1 MQVQGIVPGPVVVFI
16 ASVLPVVPF
25 PFQAFH
31 GGIRR
36 KFPDLLQHGFPDLF
50 APALH
55 PALIDLEGLE
65 QDVLFG
71 VHDGQ
76 RVLEALGGVF
86 GSVHMDVHPAGRVHN
101 SPRPAQGADNLLQLS
116 HFAVFELGGIHFHL
130 VLILRIAAPF
140 RADRPDA
147 GVINDL
153 PDLLLPVGDLVGF
166 VCPAQV
172 PELGSEQRAQR
183 LRCLPPGQT
192 RHLDL
197 AAEVLIL

>member
-1 MQVQGIVPGPVVVFI
+1 MF
-16 ASVLPVVPF
+16 
-25 PFQAFH
+25 
-31 GGIRR
+31 
-36 KFPDLLQHGFPDLF
+36 
-50 APALH
+50 
-55 PALIDLEGLE
+55 IDLESFE
-65 QDVLFG
+65 QNVLLG
-71 VHDGQ
+71 IHDGQ
-76 RVLEALGGVF
+76 SVFQTLRSMIRGVH
-86 GSVHMDVHPAGRVHN
+86 VDVHPAGVIDHRTGM
-101 SPRPAQGADNLLQLS
+101 AKGADNLLQLF